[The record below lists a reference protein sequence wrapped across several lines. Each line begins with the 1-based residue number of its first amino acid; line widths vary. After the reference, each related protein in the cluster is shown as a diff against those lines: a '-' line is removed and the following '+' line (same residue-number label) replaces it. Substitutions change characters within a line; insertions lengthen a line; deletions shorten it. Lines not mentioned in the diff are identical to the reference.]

1 MICLQPFTPIY
12 KQEDY
17 DSKVNLSTA
26 STNSTVSVATD
37 ISTSAMSDTTT
48 ATVINN
54 NLHKVYNEKYRID
67 DGIKPIETDCSLI
80 KFATDITNNEKVILK
95 FIKDKK
101 WSVKELEIMRLLN
114 EKKIK
119 HVIKLIDYFV
129 DDETQKDVLVLPRLK
144 PIPKVGLNLI
154 DIQKITIQLFNTL
167 NELHNLNIVHLDIT
181 LSNIMFDNNDDL
193 VIIDFGLAR
202 FCDNN
207 SHPIGCGTSGF
218 VAPEVYFGDCK
229 DTKPDIYSAG
239 VVLGMLLEPYVH
251 NCSLEDLGCRLARHS
266 TTSLVQDKVREN
278 YLFERY
284 HYTQV
289 PEVIFDACDLL
300 VQCIEYDHDSRISSF
315 QAIRHPFL
323 LKPASAFRN
332 TEYSEFTQHPL
343 KKTPSRTI
351 IFYR

>member
-17 DSKVNLSTA
+17 HSKVNLSA
-26 STNSTVSVATD
+26 SSTNSTISVSTEMTTESTD
-37 ISTSAMSDTTT
+37 STEM
-48 ATVINN
+48 TVVNDNSQKIY
-54 NLHKVYNEKYRID
+54 KEKYRID
-67 DGIKPIETDCSLI
+67 GEIPQIETDCSII
-80 KFATDITNNEKVILK
+80 KFATDITNQKKVILK
-95 FIKDKK
+95 FIKDKN
-101 WSVKELEIMRLLN
+101 WSEKELEIMKILKDN
-114 EKKIK
+114 KIK
-119 HVIKLIDYFV
+119 HVINLIEHFV
-129 DDETQKDVLVLPRLK
+129 DSETNKDVLVLPRLNK
-144 PIPKVGLNLI
+144 IPKVGLNLI
-154 DIQKITIQLFNTL
+154 DIQKIAIQLFNTL
-167 NELHNLNIVHLDIT
+167 NDIHNLNIVHLDIT
-181 LSNIMFDNNDDL
+181 LSNIMFDENEDL

-202 FCDNN
+202 ICDSR

-218 VAPEVYFGDCK
+218 VAPEVYIGDCK

-239 VVLGMLLEPYVH
+239 VVLGMLLEPFVH

-266 TTSLVQDKVREN
+266 TTSLVQDKLREN

-284 HYTQV
+284 HYTQI

-300 VQCIEYDHDSRISSF
+300 VQCLEYDHDSRISAY

-332 TEYSEFTQHPL
+332 TEYSEYISHPL